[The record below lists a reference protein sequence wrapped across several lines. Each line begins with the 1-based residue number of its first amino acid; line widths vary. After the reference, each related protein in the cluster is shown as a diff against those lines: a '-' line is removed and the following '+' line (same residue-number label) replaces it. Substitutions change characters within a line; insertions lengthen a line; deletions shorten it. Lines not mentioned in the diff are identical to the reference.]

1 MKIYVDADACPVK
14 NEVYKVAKRYE
25 LPVCLV
31 SNSWMRTPD
40 VSWVELVVVED
51 LFDAADD
58 WIVEHIQ
65 AEDILV
71 SDDIPLAG
79 RCIEK
84 DARVVTPRG
93 KILTEDSIGDRLA
106 TRELMSHL
114 RDLGEMTGGPAPFEP
129 RDRSRFLGKLDEVIQ
144 KILRRRE
151 KREARRRA
159 REGE

>member
-40 VSWVELVVVED
+40 ASWVELVVVED

-114 RDLGEMTGGPAPFEP
+114 RDMGEMTGGPAPFEP
-129 RDRSRFLGKLDEVIQ
+129 HDRSRFLGKLDEVIQ
-144 KILRRRE
+144 KIRRRRE